1 MKSLRSTQKLYR
13 FKNALSEHLMEAQ
26 AAVNT
31 IMIISLPKKTLSPK
45 RPQKPNPNTI
55 PIVPTDAETPANTT
69 FSLKSL
75 TNSLSTTCTFFD
87 SKLTPKYM
95 VSKRDD
101 KCAMTSNQLC

>member
-45 RPQKPNPNTI
+45 RPQKCLRSSPGGKIQAFPNI
-55 PIVPTDAETPANTT
+55 
-69 FSLKSL
+69 
-75 TNSLSTTCTFFD
+75 
-87 SKLTPKYM
+87 
-95 VSKRDD
+95 
-101 KCAMTSNQLC
+101 